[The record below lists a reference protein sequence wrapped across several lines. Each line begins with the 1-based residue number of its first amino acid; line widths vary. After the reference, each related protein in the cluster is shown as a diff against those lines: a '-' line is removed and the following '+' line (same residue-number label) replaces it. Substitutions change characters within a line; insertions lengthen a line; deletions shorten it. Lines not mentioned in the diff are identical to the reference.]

1 MNNKLLTSLLV
12 KLEIASVIF
21 LLFFAETIVL
31 PDALRTLTNILSYG
45 IVILLVALQWKRIAY
60 VATTDKTL
68 ICLIGVGV
76 FSIVWSQSPS
86 DTAEQV
92 RALVRSTIFGI
103 YLASRYT
110 LREQIRFFAWV
121 GGISIFFCLIVGFAA
136 PSIGTHV
143 INDVV
148 SWRGIYAHK
157 QHMGRFMG
165 FIASVFLIKMLDKR
179 SNRWFAIV
187 LLSLSLI
194 LVFLSKSK
202 TGLIIFLY
210 PVFAFPIYLIVKQ
223 RKNRFFILLI
233 AVFILTIVSTLI
245 LVNLESIVVN
255 FLGKDIE
262 LNGRTPLWILTI
274 QKGLER
280 PWFGY
285 GYNAFWTTDACYDVI
300 RNTWLWAEE
309 IDPKMPF
316 QAHNGF
322 IDLFVQLGFVGLSLF
337 IFDFLQVINRVIN
350 ILFMT
355 RTIESFWIF
364 MFLGINVL
372 VNSSEVITI
381 MSTNSIFW
389 IIYVSIAFSSALEY
403 RKIRQVQYISSLNQA

>member
-1 MNNKLLTSLLV
+1 MNNKLLTSLLI
-12 KLEIASVIF
+12 KLEVASVIF
-21 LLFFAETIVL
+21 LLFFAETVVL
-31 PDALRTLTNILSYG
+31 PDAIRTLTNVLSYG
-45 IVILLVALQWKRIAY
+45 IVILLVGVQWKRVAY

-68 ICLIGVGV
+68 ISLIAVGV
-76 FSIVWSQSPS
+76 FSIVWSQSPA
-86 DTAEQV
+86 DTVEQV
-92 RALVRSTIFGI
+92 RALVRSTVFGI

-110 LREQIRFFAWV
+110 PREQINLLAWV
-121 GGISIFFCLIVGFAA
+121 GGLSIFFCLIVGFAA

-143 INDVV
+143 INGVV

-165 FIASVFLIKMLDKR
+165 FIASVFLINSLDKR
-179 SNRWFAIV
+179 SNRWVALA

-194 LVFLSKSK
+194 LIILSNSK

-233 AVFILTIVSTLI
+233 AVFILTIISTLI

-280 PWFGY
+280 PLFGY

-337 IFDFLQVINRVIN
+337 IFDLLQVINRVVN

-355 RTIESFWIF
+355 RTIESFWMF

-403 RKIRQVQYISSLNQA
+403 RQIRRVQYINSFNQA

>member
-1 MNNKLLTSLLV
+1 MKNKLLTSLLL
-12 KLEIASVIF
+12 KLEIASIIF
-21 LLFFAETIVL
+21 LLFFAETVVV
-31 PDALRTLTNILSYG
+31 PDAVRTIINILSYG
-45 IVILLVALQWKRIAY
+45 IVILLVCLQWKRVAY

-76 FSIVWSQSPS
+76 FSILWSESPA
-86 DTAEQV
+86 DTVEQV
-92 RALVRSTIFGI
+92 RALVRSTLLGI

-110 LREQIRFFAWV
+110 PREQINLLSWV
-121 GGISIFFCLIVGFAA
+121 GGISIFFCLIVGFVA

-165 FIASVFLIKMLDKR
+165 FIASIFLINILDKR
-179 SNRWFAIV
+179 CNRWLALT
-187 LLSLSLI
+187 LLLLSLI
-194 LVFLSKSK
+194 LIVLSNSK

-210 PVFAFPIYLIVKQ
+210 PVFAFPIYWIVKQ

-233 AVFILTIVSTLI
+233 GVLILTIIASLI
-245 LVNLESIVVN
+245 LVNIESIIVN
-255 FLGKDIE
+255 LLGKDIE
-262 LNGRTPLWILTI
+262 FNGRTPLWILTI
-274 QKGLER
+274 EKGLER
-280 PWFGY
+280 PFLGY

-300 RNTWLWAEE
+300 RKTWLWAEK
-309 IDPKMPF
+309 IDPKTPF

-322 IDLFVQLGFVGLSLF
+322 IDLFVQLGFVGLLLF
-337 IFDFLQVINRVIN
+337 IFDLFKVIQRVVN

-355 RTIESFWIF
+355 RTIETFWMF

-372 VNSSEVITI
+372 VNTSEVITI

-389 IIYVSIAFSSALEY
+389 IIYVSIAFSSAIEY
-403 RKIRQVQYISSLNQA
+403 RQIRRVQLMNSFNQA